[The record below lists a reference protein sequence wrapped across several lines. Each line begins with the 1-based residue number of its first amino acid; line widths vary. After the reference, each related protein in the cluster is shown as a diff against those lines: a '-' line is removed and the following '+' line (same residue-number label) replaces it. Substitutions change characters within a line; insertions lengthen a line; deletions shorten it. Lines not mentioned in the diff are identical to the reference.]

1 MHEQPECAIK
11 RVKAQV
17 TSITISPASLLCMKL
32 GGYEMSKKTPL
43 YETHVKLG
51 GKIVEFGGWLLPVQ
65 YPTGIPA
72 EHMAVRTK
80 CGLFDVSHMG
90 EIVLTG
96 PDSLGVLNHMMT
108 NDFTDMKIGQARYSP
123 MCNEAGGTVDDLIVY
138 KRGESDY
145 FIVVNAANKDKDYRW
160 MCNHKFGDVE
170 LVDASDEYAQLALQG
185 PLAEDILSKV
195 VPGESDIPTAN
206 YSAEFDR
213 EIQGMPCIISR
224 TGYTG
229 EDGFEIYCRASDAVR
244 MWDLLMEAGKDEG
257 LIPCGLGAR
266 DTLRLE
272 AAMPLYGH
280 EMNDSISP
288 KEAGLGIFVKMDKP
302 DFIGKAAIAY
312 RGVPTVKRAG
322 LKVIG
327 RGIIREEQEI
337 YKEGA
342 SVSDEPVGVTTS
354 GTFCPYFRESLAM
367 ARLPRELAEPGTKL
381 EVNVRGRMVPVEVVK
396 LPFYRRAK

>member
-1 MHEQPECAIK
+1 
-11 RVKAQV
+11 
-17 TSITISPASLLCMKL
+17 
-32 GGYEMSKKTPL
+32 MSKKTPL

-138 KRGESDY
+138 KRGGNDY

-170 LVDASDEYAQLALQG
+170 LVEASDEYAQLALQG

-195 VPGESDIPTAN
+195 VSGESDIPTAN

-213 EIQGMPCIISR
+213 EIQGIPCIISR

-229 EDGFEIYCRASDAVR
+229 EDGFEIYCQADSAVA

-312 RGVPTVKRAG
+312 RGVPRVKRAG

-367 ARLPRELAEPGTKL
+367 ARLPRDLAEPGTKL